1 MMHANGVYVAPG
13 WLPGGHAQTIYPVF
27 VRRPQVRYRRQ
38 RIDTPDGDFI
48 DFDWLATDTAE
59 SDAPL
64 VVLFHGL
71 EGNSRSHYALAL
83 MAHLASLGWR
93 GVVPHFRGC
102 GGEVNRLP
110 RAYHSGDYSEVG
122 WMLHTL
128 RKLSPRGPLF
138 AVGVSLGGS
147 ALLNWLGREEHRAS
161 DVVTATAA
169 VSTPLDLAAA
179 GVAIEQGLN
188 RIYSLHF
195 RSTLV
200 PKALEMARRFPGIL
214 DASAIAR
221 VDSMY
226 AFDDVVTAPLHGFSG
241 TNDYWKRASSKPWLR
256 AVTVPTL
263 VVNARNDPFIPASSL
278 PTREETSAAITLE
291 QPRGGG
297 HGGFPGR
304 LAWLPLRMTAF
315 FSSGPG

>member
-1 MMHANGVYVAPG
+1 
-13 WLPGGHAQTIYPVF
+13 
-27 VRRPQVRYRRQ
+27 
-38 RIDTPDGDFI
+38 
-48 DFDWLATDTAE
+48 
-59 SDAPL
+59 
-64 VVLFHGL
+64 
-71 EGNSRSHYALAL
+71 
-83 MAHLASLGWR
+83 
-93 GVVPHFRGC
+93 
-102 GGEVNRLP
+102 
-110 RAYHSGDYSEVG
+110 
-122 WMLHTL
+122 
-128 RKLSPRGPLF
+128 
-138 AVGVSLGGS
+138 
-147 ALLNWLGREEHRAS
+147 
-161 DVVTATAA
+161 
-169 VSTPLDLAAA
+169 
-179 GVAIEQGLN
+179 
-188 RIYSLHF
+188 
-195 RSTLV
+195 
-200 PKALEMARRFPGIL
+200 MARRFPGPL